1 MHRFAPGAV
10 LDLMLEMPQQLA
22 STISNSGIQ
31 LSTLFIDFMAPKVY
45 W

>member
-1 MHRFAPGAV
+1 MHCAAPSDV
-10 LDLMLEMPQQLA
+10 LDLMPDVPQQMA

-31 LSTLFIDFMAPKVY
+31 LSTFFNDFMAPKVY